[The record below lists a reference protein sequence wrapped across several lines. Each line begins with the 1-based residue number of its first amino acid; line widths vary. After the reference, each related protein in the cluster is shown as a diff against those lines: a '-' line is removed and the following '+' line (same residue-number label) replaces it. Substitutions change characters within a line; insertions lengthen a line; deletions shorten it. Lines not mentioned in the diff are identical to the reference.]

1 MTKLQDILDIKNLEL
16 MLKDHYILRQVH
28 PTLPLSIY
36 NYSQDATF
44 DNVWNHET
52 MTCRGLIVDREDN
65 VIARPFRKFFNL
77 NDIRQPGTMEAN
89 LPKTAPTVT
98 EKMDGSLGI
107 YWIYRGYEGIATRGS
122 FTSEQSQWATRYLKN
137 YWSTKFYTIACDGF
151 TPVFE
156 IIYHENRIVVDY
168 DFEGLILLSVIRNSD
183 GSEIARPELV
193 EMFKGIGFPLVREF
207 NKSLAQIVSENVKN
221 SEGYVLC
228 WPGKTPGIPHRV
240 KAKFPDYMRLH
251 KLITGVSPKS
261 LHRML
266 MEGHDPISAMGEG
279 LPSTFVEWMEH
290 WTKLFH
296 DEYDRILKSS
306 TDIYNDLE
314 SKSSHYTRKQIA
326 EEFLKHLEFKSV
338 LFLMLDKRPVEE
350 QVWKQVWQNIRQKI
364 KEDDVF
370 KKDIDQ

>member
-1 MTKLQDILDIKNLEL
+1 

-89 LPKTAPTVT
+89 LPNTIPIVT

-107 YWIYRGYEGIATRGS
+107 YWIYRGYEDIATRGS

-193 EMFKGIGFPLVREF
+193 EMFKGTGFPLVQEF

-306 TDIYNDLE
+306 TDIYEDLKWKG
-314 SKSSHYTRKQIA
+314 SYYTRKQIA

>member
-1 MTKLQDILDIKNLEL
+1 MALLQCS
-16 MLKDHYILRQVH
+16 R
-28 PTLPLSIY
+28 LSI
-36 NYSQDATF
+36 TR
-44 DNVWNHET
+44 T
-52 MTCRGLIVDREDN
+52 GL
-65 VIARPFRKFFNL
+65 
-77 NDIRQPGTMEAN
+77 
-89 LPKTAPTVT
+89 
-98 EKMDGSLGI
+98 SL
-107 YWIYRGYEGIATRGS
+107 TT
-122 FTSEQSQWATRYLKN
+122 TSK
-137 YWSTKFYTIACDGF
+137 
-151 TPVFE
+151 
-156 IIYHENRIVVDY
+156 
-168 DFEGLILLSVIRNSD
+168 GLVLLSVIRNSD

-193 EMFKGIGFPLVREF
+193 EMFKGTGFPLVQEF

-261 LHRML
+261 LHHML

-279 LPSTFVEWMEH
+279 LPPTFVEWMEH

-370 KKDIDQ
+370 KKDVDQ